1 MTKNYDRRC
10 SCGDIEITF
19 KGEQMNAVFCYCK
32 DCQRVSEI
40 SGLCGFDNPES
51 FARAYRKR
59 FGVSATE
66 ERLAS

>member
-1 MTKNYDRRC
+1 
-10 SCGDIEITF
+10 
-19 KGEQMNAVFCYCK
+19 MNAVFCYCK